1 MPDHPSQQRAPPT
14 DTPGRYRPHQ
24 SSRKVLPMSSYHVES
39 PGRVWKFMVG
49 DLACPQ
55 PCTNGLLCICQK
67 VNFGGFGAAQIM
79 DDIGARCWS
88 TIAQGKKWSRTPEHA
103 KCMQK
108 SLVFHLFCQ
117 ILHIILPSI
126 GKCVYYLSETV
137 FTDGTLA
144 HPLNCR
150 GGVVAPLSAL
160 PP

>member
-88 TIAQGKKWSRTPEHA
+88 TIAQGKNGPEHLNTRNVCRKVSSSISSA
-103 KCMQK
+103 K
-108 SLVFHLFCQ
+108 FC
-117 ILHIILPSI
+117 ISF
-126 GKCVYYLSETV
+126 CRASANVST
-137 FTDGTLA
+137 TLA
-144 HPLNCR
+144 RLSLR
-150 GGVVAPLSAL
+150 TAP
-160 PP
+160 